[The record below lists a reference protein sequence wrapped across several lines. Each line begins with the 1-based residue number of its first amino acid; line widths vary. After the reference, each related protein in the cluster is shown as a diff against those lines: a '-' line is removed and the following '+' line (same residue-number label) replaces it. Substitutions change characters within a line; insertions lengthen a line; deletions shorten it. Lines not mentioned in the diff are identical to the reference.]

1 MDSKASDKRI
11 PDTVSVQEY
20 QDTAGVRV
28 SYSRQYDLY
37 ANNYLDVKASL
48 FRYGYNMLG
57 KGRGGLRNGELLE
70 IALDI
75 RLCRIFRF
83 SDQVFL
89 TVSEHI
95 NELGVNIETF
105 KISFVSSNSKSLDLK
120 R

>member
-28 SYSRQYDLY
+28 SYSRQYDPY
-37 ANNYLDVKASL
+37 ANNYFDMKASS

-57 KGRGGLRNGELLE
+57 LRTRELLE

-83 SDQVFL
+83 SDLVFL
-89 TVSEHI
+89 LVPEHI
-95 NELGVNIETF
+95 NELGVNIDTF